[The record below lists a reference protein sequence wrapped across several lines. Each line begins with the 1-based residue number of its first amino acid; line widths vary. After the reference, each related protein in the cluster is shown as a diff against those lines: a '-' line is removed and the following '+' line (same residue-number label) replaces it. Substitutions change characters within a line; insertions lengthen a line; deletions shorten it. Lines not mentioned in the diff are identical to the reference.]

1 MLLIIIIPTMAAQ
14 CISTYM
20 FYSKH
25 WENVK
30 KYMIYTLAG
39 EISFISEIHSK
50 VTKSKMAKINAYTF
64 LQYKFHKGKKLTV
77 SNRKL
82 PRELRVLKSNLQ
94 YNLPN
99 NNIDIKFN
107 KYSDEIEVDV
117 QTDRGVI
124 SFDISK
130 KRIYASSTYI
140 FIIWMF
146 VSTLILLTLA
156 ILFAKNQIKSIT
168 RLSIAATKFSKGA
181 KVSKFTPQGAIE
193 VRAAGYALLKMK
205 EKIEQQV
212 KEKTKMLA
220 GVSHD
225 LKTPLTRFKLEL
237 ELMKKD
243 NHTSEMKKDILQM
256 EKTINDYLDFARGED
271 LISTKLINLNALL
284 NALLNKAKT
293 NKVKITFIEQNT
305 AYANIKENQFKRAIS
320 NFIDNAKRF
329 SSSILVKL
337 YEDKSHIITEIHDNG
352 PGISNTQMDKVLEPF
367 YRVDNARNQ
376 DFGGVGLGMS
386 ISSDIITKHQGSIAL
401 SKSNMGGLLV
411 TIKLP
416 K

>member
-1 MLLIIIIPTMAAQ
+1 
-14 CISTYM
+14 
-20 FYSKH
+20 
-25 WENVK
+25 
-30 KYMIYTLAG
+30 
-39 EISFISEIHSK
+39 
-50 VTKSKMAKINAYTF
+50 
-64 LQYKFHKGKKLTV
+64 
-77 SNRKL
+77 
-82 PRELRVLKSNLQ
+82 
-94 YNLPN
+94 
-99 NNIDIKFN
+99 
-107 KYSDEIEVDV
+107 
-117 QTDRGVI
+117 
-124 SFDISK
+124 
-130 KRIYASSTYI
+130 
-140 FIIWMF
+140 
-146 VSTLILLTLA
+146 
-156 ILFAKNQIKSIT
+156 
-168 RLSIAATKFSKGA
+168 
-181 KVSKFTPQGAIE
+181 